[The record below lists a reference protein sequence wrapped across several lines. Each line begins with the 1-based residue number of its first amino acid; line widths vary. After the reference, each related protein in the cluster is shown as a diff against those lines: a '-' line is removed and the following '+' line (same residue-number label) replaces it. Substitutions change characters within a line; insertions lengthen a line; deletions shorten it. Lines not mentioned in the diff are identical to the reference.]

1 MIERRFGA
9 VLLCCAAMALGAC
22 GSDSSGPSDLE
33 CEGGLALTIGANVG
47 GVLEQGDA
55 LDVDGA
61 FLDRYALTVTGAGP
75 VEITMRSTA
84 VDAFLWLLSESG
96 AVLAQDDD
104 SGLGVNGLD
113 AQITETLSE
122 GCYLVEATTFEGE
135 TGAYTLTVE
144 RP

>member
-1 MIERRFGA
+1 
-9 VLLCCAAMALGAC
+9 
-22 GSDSSGPSDLE
+22 
-33 CEGGLALTIGANVG
+33 
-47 GVLEQGDA
+47 
-55 LDVDGA
+55 
-61 FLDRYALTVTGAGP
+61 
-75 VEITMRSTA
+75 MRSTA